1 MLGFSMNIAD
11 LSHFIDL
18 GGVFILAMLLI
29 NAWNS
34 RFEKME
40 EKLTRLIALVVLSL
54 KGRITDEQVI
64 NTLSSKELEVM
75 DKLK

>member
-1 MLGFSMNIAD
+1 MLGSSMNISD
-11 LSHFIDL
+11 LAHFIDL

>member
-1 MLGFSMNIAD
+1 MNIAD
-11 LSHFIDL
+11 LARFIDL

-40 EKLTRLIALVVLSL
+40 DKLTRLIALVVLSL
-54 KGRITDEQVI
+54 KGKITDEQII
-64 NTLSSKELEVM
+64 NVLSQKELEIM
-75 DKLK
+75 KNIK

>member
-1 MLGFSMNIAD
+1 MLVFSMNISD

-40 EKLTRLIALVVLSL
+40 DKLTRLIALVVLSL
-54 KGRITDEQVI
+54 KGKITDEQII
-64 NTLSSKELEVM
+64 NVLSQKELEIM
-75 DKLK
+75 KNIK

>member
-1 MLGFSMNIAD
+1 MNISD
-11 LSHFIDL
+11 LAHFVDL

-40 EKLTRLIALVVLSL
+40 DKLTRLIALVVLSL
-54 KGRITDEQVI
+54 KGRITDEQVV

>member
-1 MLGFSMNIAD
+1 
-11 LSHFIDL
+11 
-18 GGVFILAMLLI
+18 
-29 NAWNS
+29 
-34 RFEKME
+34 ME

>member
-1 MLGFSMNIAD
+1 MLGSSMNISD

-34 RFEKME
+34 RFEKIE

-54 KGRITDEQVI
+54 KGKITDDQVI
-64 NTLSSKELEVM
+64 NALSQKELEVVE
-75 DKLK
+75 KLK

>member
-1 MLGFSMNIAD
+1 MLGFSMNISD
-11 LSHFIDL
+11 LARFIDL

-54 KGRITDEQVI
+54 KGKITDEQII
-64 NTLSSKELEVM
+64 NVLSQKELEIM
-75 DKLK
+75 KNIK

>member
-1 MLGFSMNIAD
+1 MLGISMNISD
-11 LSHFIDL
+11 LAHFVDL

>member
-1 MLGFSMNIAD
+1 MNISD
-11 LSHFIDL
+11 LSHFVDL

-40 EKLTRLIALVVLSL
+40 DKLTRLIALVVLSL
-54 KGRITDEQVI
+54 KGKITDEQII
-64 NTLSSKELEVM
+64 NVLSQKELEIM
-75 DKLK
+75 KNIK

>member
-40 EKLTRLIALVVLSL
+40 DKLTRLIALVVLSL
-54 KGRITDEQVI
+54 KGKITDEQII
-64 NTLSSKELEVM
+64 NVLSEKELEIM
-75 DKLK
+75 KNIK

>member
-1 MLGFSMNIAD
+1 MISLRMNIAD

-40 EKLTRLIALVVLSL
+40 DKLTRLIALVVLSL
-54 KGRITDEQVI
+54 KGKITDEQVI

>member
-11 LSHFIDL
+11 LTHFIDL
-18 GGVFILAMLLI
+18 GGVFILAILLI

-40 EKLTRLIALVVLSL
+40 EKLTRLIAFVVLSL
-54 KGRITDEQVI
+54 KGKITDEQVI
-64 NTLSSKELEVM
+64 NTLSSKELEIM
-75 DKLK
+75 EKLK

>member
-1 MLGFSMNIAD
+1 MLGFSMNISD
-11 LSHFIDL
+11 LAHFVDL

-40 EKLTRLIALVVLSL
+40 DKLTRLIALVVLSL
-54 KGRITDEQVI
+54 KGRITDEQVV

>member
-1 MLGFSMNIAD
+1 MLVFSMNISD
-11 LSHFIDL
+11 LTHFIDL

-40 EKLTRLIALVVLSL
+40 DKLTRLIALVVLSL
-54 KGRITDEQVI
+54 KGKITDEQII
-64 NTLSSKELEVM
+64 NVLSQKELEIM
-75 DKLK
+75 KNIK

>member
-1 MLGFSMNIAD
+1 MISLRMNIAD

-18 GGVFILAMLLI
+18 GGVFILAMLII

-54 KGRITDEQVI
+54 KGKITDDQVV
-64 NTLSSKELEVM
+64 NALSPKELEVVQ
-75 DKLK
+75 KLK

>member
-1 MLGFSMNIAD
+1 MLGFSMNISD
-11 LSHFIDL
+11 LARFIDL

-40 EKLTRLIALVVLSL
+40 DKLTRLIALVVLSL
-54 KGRITDEQVI
+54 KGKITDEQII
-64 NTLSSKELEVM
+64 NVLSQKELEIM
-75 DKLK
+75 KNIK

>member
-1 MLGFSMNIAD
+1 MLGISMNISD
-11 LSHFIDL
+11 LAHFIDL

>member
-1 MLGFSMNIAD
+1 MNISD
-11 LSHFIDL
+11 LARFIDL

-40 EKLTRLIALVVLSL
+40 DKLTRLIALVVLSL
-54 KGRITDEQVI
+54 KGKITDEQII
-64 NTLSSKELEVM
+64 NVLSQKELEIM
-75 DKLK
+75 KNIK

>member
-1 MLGFSMNIAD
+1 MLVFNMNISD
-11 LSHFIDL
+11 LTHFIDL

-40 EKLTRLIALVVLSL
+40 DKLTRLIALVVLSL
-54 KGRITDEQVI
+54 KGKITDEQII
-64 NTLSSKELEVM
+64 NVLSQKELEIM
-75 DKLK
+75 KNIK

>member
-1 MLGFSMNIAD
+1 MNISD
-11 LSHFIDL
+11 LSHFVDL

-40 EKLTRLIALVVLSL
+40 DKLTRLIALVVLSL
-54 KGRITDEQVI
+54 KGKITDEQII
-64 NTLSSKELEVM
+64 NVLSQKELEIM
-75 DKLK
+75 KNLK

>member
-11 LSHFIDL
+11 LARFIDL

-54 KGRITDEQVI
+54 KGKITDEQII
-64 NTLSSKELEVM
+64 NVLSQKELEIM
-75 DKLK
+75 KNIK

>member
-1 MLGFSMNIAD
+1 MLGFSMNISD
-11 LSHFIDL
+11 LAHFVDL

>member
-1 MLGFSMNIAD
+1 MLGFSMNISD
-11 LSHFIDL
+11 LTHFVDL

-54 KGRITDEQVI
+54 KGKITDEQII
-64 NTLSSKELEVM
+64 NVLSQKELEIM
-75 DKLK
+75 KNLK

>member
-40 EKLTRLIALVVLSL
+40 DKLTRLIALVVLSL
-54 KGRITDEQVI
+54 KGKITDEQII
-64 NTLSSKELEVM
+64 NVLSQKELEIM
-75 DKLK
+75 KNIK

>member
-1 MLGFSMNIAD
+1 MNIAD

>member
-1 MLGFSMNIAD
+1 MLGFSMNISD
-11 LSHFIDL
+11 LAHFIDL

>member
-40 EKLTRLIALVVLSL
+40 DKLTRLIALVVLSL

>member
-1 MLGFSMNIAD
+1 MNIAD

-40 EKLTRLIALVVLSL
+40 DKLTRLIALVVLSL
-54 KGRITDEQVI
+54 KGKITDEQII
-64 NTLSSKELEVM
+64 NVLSQKELEIM
-75 DKLK
+75 KNIK

>member
-1 MLGFSMNIAD
+1 MNISD
-11 LSHFIDL
+11 LARFIDL

-54 KGRITDEQVI
+54 KGKITDEQII
-64 NTLSSKELEVM
+64 NVLSQKELEIM
-75 DKLK
+75 KNIK